1 MRPMYWRAKTT
12 IRAFRI
18 LFIRASRAMGHLLI
32 EDSKILPSN
41 GAKLLPVSQSRRTQC
56 VLLGKLLLKCARML
70 SVNFPSTI
78 HFKGREYTRPDDIMC
93 KQLRMAK
100 SRTTPRARARGLGLL
115 LRVDTEC
122 D

>member
-1 MRPMYWRAKTT
+1 
-12 IRAFRI
+12 
-18 LFIRASRAMGHLLI
+18 MGHLLI

-93 KQLRMAK
+93 KQLRRPNQSMKPTAPLR
-100 SRTTPRARARGLGLL
+100 SNLSVFATTPCRGLSLS
-115 LRVDTEC
+115 R
-122 D
+122 